1 MTIHSLDY
9 TLDEA
14 EGIGAAIGAVLRP
27 GDIIA
32 LSGDLGAGKTTLA
45 RAMLKARGLAG
56 EAPSPTFAIVQPYA
70 PPEVDLPIA
79 HVDLYR
85 IEDVG
90 ELIEL
95 GLDDYLYDGA
105 LLIEWPERLG
115 DNPGQMLGPDRLTIE
130 ISEPAPQAAALR
142 EGGDRGLSGR
152 VATVTG
158 AGSWEAKLKELH
170 V

>member
-1 MTIHSLDY
+1 MQYDLV
-9 TLDEA
+9 EA
-14 EGIGAAIGAVLRP
+14 ERIGAAIGAALAAGDVVL
-27 GDIIA
+27 

-45 RAMLKARGLAG
+45 RAMLKARGLVG

-70 PPEVDLPIA
+70 PPEVDLAVA

-85 IEDVG
+85 IEDED

-115 DNPGQMLGPDRLTIE
+115 GDVWPGALRLTISGE
-130 ISEPAPQAAALR
+130 GDARVLTADVPAAW
-142 EGGDRGLSGR
+142 
-152 VATVTG
+152 G
-158 AGSWEAKLKELH
+158 ARWPFR
-170 V
+170 

>member
-1 MTIHSLDY
+1 MHFSCDYGLD
-9 TLDEA
+9 DA
-14 EGIGAAIGAVLRP
+14 MRIGAAIGSALMP
-27 GDIIA
+27 GDVIL

-45 RAMLKARGLAG
+45 RAMLKQRGLAG

-70 PPEVDLPIA
+70 PPEVDLPVA

-85 IEDVG
+85 IEEPS

-115 DNPGQMLGPDRLTIE
+115 DDGWPGALLLTI
-130 ISEPAPQAAALR
+130 SGDGDARVLTASVPPA
-142 EGGDRGLSGR
+142 
-152 VATVTG
+152 
-158 AGSWEAKLKELH
+158 WEARWPLR
-170 V
+170 

>member
-1 MTIHSLDY
+1 MTFSHPY

-14 EGIGAAIGAVLRP
+14 DRIGAAIGAALVP
-27 GDIIA
+27 GDVVL

-45 RAMLKARGLAG
+45 RAMLKARGLSG
-56 EAPSPTFAIVQPYA
+56 DAPSPTFAIVQPYA

-85 IEDVG
+85 IERED

-115 DNPGQMLGPDRLTIE
+115 AQGWPEALMLTISGSGDARVLTAE
-130 ISEPAPQAAALR
+130 VPAA
-142 EGGDRGLSGR
+142 
-152 VATVTG
+152 
-158 AGSWEAKLKELH
+158 WEARWPLR
-170 V
+170 

>member
-1 MTIHSLDY
+1 MTDY
-9 TLDEA
+9 RCDYDLADA
-14 EGIGAAIGAVLRP
+14 GRIGAAIGAALEP
-27 GDIIA
+27 GDVVL

-85 IEDVG
+85 IEAPD

-115 DNPGQMLGPDRLTIE
+115 AEGWPGALSITISGSGDARALT
-130 ISEPAPQAAALR
+130 AAVPTSWGSRWPLR
-142 EGGDRGLSGR
+142 
-152 VATVTG
+152 
-158 AGSWEAKLKELH
+158 
-170 V
+170 

>member
-1 MTIHSLDY
+1 MQFRRSY
-9 TLDEA
+9 NLDEA
-14 EGIGAAIGAVLRP
+14 ERIGAAIGAALIAGDVVL
-27 GDIIA
+27 
-32 LSGDLGAGKTTLA
+32 LSGGLGAGKTTLA

-85 IEDVG
+85 IEDSS

-115 DNPGQMLGPDRLTIE
+115 GEGWPGALLLTI
-130 ISEPAPQAAALR
+130 S
-142 EGGDRGLSGR
+142 
-152 VATVTG
+152 G
-158 AGSWEAKLKELH
+158 AGDARVLTASVPTAWGARWPLR
-170 V
+170 

>member
-1 MTIHSLDY
+1 MTEFRCTYGLD
-9 TLDEA
+9 DA
-14 EGIGAAIGAVLRP
+14 ERIGAAIGAALMA
-27 GDIIA
+27 GDVVA
-32 LSGDLGAGKTTLA
+32 LSGDLGAGKTTLV

-70 PPEVDLPIA
+70 PPEVDLAIA

-85 IEDVG
+85 IDDTD

-115 DNPGQMLGPDRLTIE
+115 SEGWTGTLLLTISGE
-130 ISEPAPQAAALR
+130 GDARVLTASVPPAWGARWPLR
-142 EGGDRGLSGR
+142 
-152 VATVTG
+152 
-158 AGSWEAKLKELH
+158 
-170 V
+170 

>member
-1 MTIHSLDY
+1 MTIFSTRYD
-9 TLDEA
+9 LDEA
-14 EGIGAAIGAVLRP
+14 ERIGAAIGAALMP
-27 GDIIA
+27 GDIVA
-32 LSGDLGAGKTTLA
+32 LSGGLGAGKTTLA

-85 IEDVG
+85 IEDID

-115 DNPGQMLGPDRLTIE
+115 SEGWPGALLLGISGEGDARVLT
-130 ISEPAPQAAALR
+130 
-142 EGGDRGLSGR
+142 
-152 VATVTG
+152 ATVPPAWG
-158 AGSWEAKLKELH
+158 ARWPLR
-170 V
+170 

>member
-1 MTIHSLDY
+1 MTVFTCNYGLD
-9 TLDEA
+9 DA
-14 EGIGAAIGAVLRP
+14 ERIGAAIGAALVAGDVVL
-27 GDIIA
+27 

-45 RAMLKARGLAG
+45 RAMLKARGLVG

-85 IEDVG
+85 IEGED

-95 GLDDYLYDGA
+95 GLDDYRYDGA

-115 DNPGQMLGPDRLTIE
+115 GEGWPGALLLTI
-130 ISEPAPQAAALR
+130 S
-142 EGGDRGLSGR
+142 
-152 VATVTG
+152 G
-158 AGSWEAKLKELH
+158 AGDARVLTASVPPAWGARWPLR
-170 V
+170 

>member
-1 MTIHSLDY
+1 MSHRYDY
-9 TLDEA
+9 TLAEA
-14 EGIGAAIGAVLRP
+14 DRIGAAIGAALMP
-27 GDIIA
+27 GDIVL

-45 RAMLKARGLAG
+45 RAMLKARGLVG

-85 IEDVG
+85 IEDED

-95 GLDDYLYDGA
+95 GLDDYRYDGA

-115 DNPGQMLGPDRLTIE
+115 SQGWPYALSITISGSGDARVLTADVPT
-130 ISEPAPQAAALR
+130 SWGSRWPLR
-142 EGGDRGLSGR
+142 
-152 VATVTG
+152 
-158 AGSWEAKLKELH
+158 
-170 V
+170 

>member
-1 MTIHSLDY
+1 MTFSLPYSLADA
-9 TLDEA
+9 DS
-14 EGIGAAIGAVLRP
+14 IGAAIGAALMP
-27 GDIIA
+27 GDVVL

-85 IEDVG
+85 IEEED

-115 DNPGQMLGPDRLTIE
+115 SQGW
-130 ISEPAPQAAALR
+130 AAALR
-142 EGGDRGLSGR
+142 LSISGQGGAR
-152 VATVTG
+152 VLTAAVPTSW
-158 AGSWEAKLKELH
+158 GSRWPLR
-170 V
+170 

>member
-1 MTIHSLDY
+1 MRSRHPY

-14 EGIGAAIGAVLRP
+14 ARIGAAIGAVLAP
-27 GDIIA
+27 GDVVL

-45 RAMLKARGLAG
+45 RAMLTARGLAG

-70 PPEVDLPIA
+70 PPEVDLAIA

-85 IEDVG
+85 IEAEE

-95 GLDDYLYDGA
+95 GLDDYLFDGA

-115 DNPGQMLGPDRLTIE
+115 AQGWPEALSLHISGEGDARVLTAE
-130 ISEPAPQAAALR
+130 VPAA
-142 EGGDRGLSGR
+142 
-152 VATVTG
+152 
-158 AGSWEAKLKELH
+158 WEARWPLR
-170 V
+170 

>member
-1 MTIHSLDY
+1 MTDFSLHYD
-9 TLDEA
+9 LAEA
-14 EGIGAAIGAVLRP
+14 ERIGAAIGAALSAGDVVL
-27 GDIIA
+27 

-70 PPEVDLPIA
+70 PPEVDLAVA

-85 IEDVG
+85 IQAAD

-115 DNPGQMLGPDRLTIE
+115 DDGWPDALLLRISGEGDARVLTA
-130 ISEPAPQAAALR
+130 SVPPAWGARWPLR
-142 EGGDRGLSGR
+142 
-152 VATVTG
+152 
-158 AGSWEAKLKELH
+158 
-170 V
+170 

>member
-1 MTIHSLDY
+1 MQFRRPYNLDQA
-9 TLDEA
+9 DA
-14 EGIGAAIGAVLRP
+14 IGAAIGGALAP
-27 GDIIA
+27 GDVVL

-85 IEDVG
+85 IEGED

-105 LLIEWPERLG
+105 LLIEWPDRLG
-115 DNPGQMLGPDRLTIE
+115 AQAWGDALALTI
-130 ISEPAPQAAALR
+130 SG
-142 EGGDRGLSGR
+142 GGDTR
-152 VATVTG
+152 VLTAEVPP
-158 AGSWEAKLKELH
+158 AWEARWPLR
-170 V
+170 

>member
-1 MTIHSLDY
+1 MTGFSLRYD
-9 TLDEA
+9 LDEA
-14 EGIGAAIGAVLRP
+14 ERIGATIGAALTAGDVVL
-27 GDIIA
+27 

-85 IEDVG
+85 IEGAD

-115 DNPGQMLGPDRLTIE
+115 SESWPGALNLRISGEGDARVLTADV
-130 ISEPAPQAAALR
+130 PAAWGARWPLR
-142 EGGDRGLSGR
+142 
-152 VATVTG
+152 
-158 AGSWEAKLKELH
+158 
-170 V
+170 

>member
-1 MTIHSLDY
+1 MLSPATSAKATVIMQTRHPYALED
-9 TLDEA
+9 A
-14 EGIGAAIGAVLRP
+14 GRIGAAIGAVLVP
-27 GDIIA
+27 GDVVL

-85 IEDVG
+85 IERAD

-95 GLDDYLYDGA
+95 GLDDYRHDGA

-115 DNPGQMLGPDRLTIE
+115 PEGWPDALALTI
-130 ISEPAPQAAALR
+130 SGSGDARVLTAQVPAA
-142 EGGDRGLSGR
+142 
-152 VATVTG
+152 
-158 AGSWEAKLKELH
+158 WEARWPLR
-170 V
+170 

>member
-1 MTIHSLDY
+1 MTDFPVRY
-9 TLDEA
+9 DLDEA
-14 EGIGAAIGAVLRP
+14 GRIGAAIGAALAAGDVVL
-27 GDIIA
+27 

-70 PPEVDLPIA
+70 PPEVDLPVA

-85 IEDVG
+85 IESAD

-95 GLDDYLYDGA
+95 GLDDYLHDGA

-115 DNPGQMLGPDRLTIE
+115 GDGWPGALLLMISGEGDARVLTADV
-130 ISEPAPQAAALR
+130 PAAWGARWPLR
-142 EGGDRGLSGR
+142 
-152 VATVTG
+152 
-158 AGSWEAKLKELH
+158 
-170 V
+170 

>member
-1 MTIHSLDY
+1 MNFTCSY
-9 TLDEA
+9 NLDEA
-14 EGIGAAIGAVLRP
+14 ERIGAAIGGALMP
-27 GDIIA
+27 GDVVA
-32 LSGDLGAGKTTLA
+32 LSGELGAGKTTLA

-85 IEDVG
+85 IEDED

-95 GLDDYLYDGA
+95 GLDDYLTDGA

-115 DNPGQMLGPDRLTIE
+115 SQGWDGMLGLTI
-130 ISEPAPQAAALR
+130 SGDGDARVLTAAVPPAWGSRWPLR
-142 EGGDRGLSGR
+142 
-152 VATVTG
+152 
-158 AGSWEAKLKELH
+158 
-170 V
+170 

>member
-1 MTIHSLDY
+1 MSFILSYNL
-9 TLDEA
+9 E
-14 EGIGAAIGAVLRP
+14 EGERIGAAIGTALIAGDVVL
-27 GDIIA
+27 

-85 IEDVG
+85 IEDAD

-115 DNPGQMLGPDRLTIE
+115 GEGWSDALSLRISGEGDVRVLTADVP
-130 ISEPAPQAAALR
+130 PA
-142 EGGDRGLSGR
+142 
-152 VATVTG
+152 
-158 AGSWEAKLKELH
+158 WEARWPLR
-170 V
+170 

>member
-1 MTIHSLDY
+1 MSFSCAFDLEDA
-9 TLDEA
+9 DR
-14 EGIGAAIGAVLRP
+14 IGAAIGAALMP
-27 GDIIA
+27 GDVVL

-85 IEDVG
+85 IEGED

-105 LLIEWPERLG
+105 LLIEWADRLG
-115 DNPGQMLGPDRLTIE
+115 AQAWGDALALTI
-130 ISEPAPQAAALR
+130 SG
-142 EGGDRGLSGR
+142 GGDTR
-152 VATVTG
+152 VLTAEVPP
-158 AGSWEAKLKELH
+158 AWEARWPLR
-170 V
+170 

>member
-1 MTIHSLDY
+1 MTIFSTRYD
-9 TLDEA
+9 LDEA
-14 EGIGAAIGAVLRP
+14 ERIGAAIGGALIP

-85 IEDVG
+85 IEDIE

-115 DNPGQMLGPDRLTIE
+115 SEGWPGALLLGISGEGDARVLT
-130 ISEPAPQAAALR
+130 
-142 EGGDRGLSGR
+142 
-152 VATVTG
+152 ATVPPAWG
-158 AGSWEAKLKELH
+158 ARWPLR
-170 V
+170 

>member
-1 MTIHSLDY
+1 MTDFSMQYDLV
-9 TLDEA
+9 EA
-14 EGIGAAIGAVLRP
+14 ERIGAAIGAALAAGDVVL
-27 GDIIA
+27 

-45 RAMLKARGLAG
+45 RAMLKARGLVG

-70 PPEVDLPIA
+70 PPEVDLAVA

-85 IEDVG
+85 IEDED

-115 DNPGQMLGPDRLTIE
+115 GDVWPG
-130 ISEPAPQAAALR
+130 ALR
-142 EGGDRGLSGR
+142 LRISGEGDAR
-152 VATVTG
+152 VLTADVPAAWG
-158 AGSWEAKLKELH
+158 ARWPFR
-170 V
+170 

>member
-1 MTIHSLDY
+1 MSHRYDY
-9 TLDEA
+9 TLAEA
-14 EGIGAAIGAVLRP
+14 DRIGAAIGAALLP
-27 GDIIA
+27 GDVVL

-45 RAMLKARGLAG
+45 RAMLKVRGLVG

-85 IEDVG
+85 IEDES

-95 GLDDYLYDGA
+95 GLDDYRYDGA

-115 DNPGQMLGPDRLTIE
+115 SQGWPDALSIMISGSGDARALTADVPT
-130 ISEPAPQAAALR
+130 SWGSRWPLR
-142 EGGDRGLSGR
+142 
-152 VATVTG
+152 
-158 AGSWEAKLKELH
+158 
-170 V
+170 

>member
-1 MTIHSLDY
+1 MTIFSMQYDLA
-9 TLDEA
+9 EA
-14 EGIGAAIGAVLRP
+14 ERIGAALGTALIA
-27 GDIIA
+27 GDVA
-32 LSGDLGAGKTTLA
+32 LLSGDLGAGKTTLA

-85 IEDVG
+85 IEDEG

-115 DNPGQMLGPDRLTIE
+115 GEGWPDALLLTITGE
-130 ISEPAPQAAALR
+130 GDARVLTASVPPA
-142 EGGDRGLSGR
+142 
-152 VATVTG
+152 
-158 AGSWEAKLKELH
+158 WEARWPLQ
-170 V
+170 